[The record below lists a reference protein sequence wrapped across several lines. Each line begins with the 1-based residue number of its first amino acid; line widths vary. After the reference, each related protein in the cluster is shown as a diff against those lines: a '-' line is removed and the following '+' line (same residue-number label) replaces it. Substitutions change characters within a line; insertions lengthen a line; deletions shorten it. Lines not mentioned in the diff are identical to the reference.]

1 MTHLQNDVN
10 QRLSSRVG
18 HMLLFFWHTSSA
30 SHTISTVFDTKL
42 LIWRASYYV
51 CVLPSE
57 LLYNFRAHIYWTV
70 PKIYLN
76 NKSFTTYWCDCGTAF
91 NLRQVIKYLISG
103 FHLENCS
110 IASFNFGKSDETS
123 ISNQK
128 KLNISIKISCF
139 GFVKSS
145 CTQKLTCWN

>member
-1 MTHLQNDVN
+1 
-10 QRLSSRVG
+10 
-18 HMLLFFWHTSSA
+18 MLLFFWHTSLA

-51 CVLPSE
+51 CVLLSE

-139 GFVKSS
+139 GL
-145 CTQKLTCWN
+145 CQKLMYPKTYLLKLKIWKKLFN